1 MGRRREQVQRL
12 KQDVVGVREEGT
24 KCVVAGAECHVGQL
38 SRCKHIGTHN
48 TCECIETLFYKKS

>member
-1 MGRRREQVQRL
+1 MQRL